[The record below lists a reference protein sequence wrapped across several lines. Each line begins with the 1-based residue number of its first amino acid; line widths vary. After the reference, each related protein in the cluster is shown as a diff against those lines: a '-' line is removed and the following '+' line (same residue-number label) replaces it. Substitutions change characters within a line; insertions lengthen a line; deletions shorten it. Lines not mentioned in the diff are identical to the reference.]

1 MKYRIKEV
9 TKNRIS
15 KYYIQRKFLFWWIS
29 DDHCWYSY
37 IQASEAIASE
47 VAKVSIKYHEVDI
60 NNLGLNKKIIYI
72 LLFLIIILLVGV
84 IILTNVKNGFNLELN
99 VSESTNIGLRNL
111 KLEKEFA
118 NLKQKIEEEKLG
130 GK

>member
-9 TKNRIS
+9 TKNNVS

-29 DDHCWYSY
+29 DNHGWNSY

-47 VAKVSIKYHEVDI
+47 IEKVSIKYHEVDI
-60 NNLGLNKKIIYI
+60 NNLGLKVKFVDENGTEIPCP
-72 LLFLIIILLVGV
+72 
-84 IILTNVKNGFNLELN
+84 LTVPKSNYNSA
-99 VSESTNIGLRNL
+99 SE
-111 KLEKEFA
+111 
-118 NLKQKIEEEKLG
+118 

>member
-9 TKNRIS
+9 TKNSVS

-29 DDHCWYSY
+29 DNHGWNSY

-60 NNLGLNKKIIYI
+60 NKLGLQVTFRNEKGEAIPNPIK
-72 LLFLIIILLVGV
+72 F
-84 IILTNVKNGFNLELN
+84 
-99 VSESTNIGLRNL
+99 SE
-111 KLEKEFA
+111 K
-118 NLKQKIEEEKLG
+118 
-130 GK
+130 